1 VAVAREPGSGGVQE
15 QRGEERKKE
24 GRRREKGRKEKR
36 KEKRKKRKNKRKK
49 GEREGNASAP
59 VAAATAAGR
68 PRALYSRE
76 ERKERCRVDANHGG
90 RPRVGDKPSSD
101 AERDSGLVRVRVLSS
116 HRFYKLL

>member
-1 VAVAREPGSGGVQE
+1 VAREPGSGGVQE

-36 KEKRKKRKNKRKK
+36 KEKRKKRKKKKKRKK

-116 HRFYKLL
+116 HRFYELL